1 MLTMVIGYAI
11 TLEHSPFE
19 RRIFYFTTL
28 STTLYLV
35 MMLRSSRN
43 QKRKSRETRT
53 KNSFV
58 QQTEKCHGK
67 SPALRR
73 TRRPSAAIVSPPFVR
88 ASQVVLPSVS
98 ASEAVLPSV
107 SASEAVLPSVS
118 AEDKGEFGGRS
129 GAGAKEDAREWD
141 DIDIG
146 GFLDDLESDEL
157 EQGIMPPGAGS
168 TDTTKAY
175 SRSAGKVINDFV
187 SHLDSLDVF
196 HEFTARVENPFKFG
210 SFGEGYLAVVP
221 RIFVDLTGDV
231 SFQKVRL
238 ANRVLCSWQDQY
250 KKKKAGVKDDD
261 RDNCPYYQPSS
272 QNHMLRVFF
281 AGMNKRFGWQ
291 LGMDDL
297 SGFPGSL
304 TAMLAK
310 KYSERKAIWVSDVC
324 GVFYFICLLKY

>member
-1 MLTMVIGYAI
+1 
-11 TLEHSPFE
+11 
-19 RRIFYFTTL
+19 
-28 STTLYLV
+28 
-35 MMLRSSRN
+35 MMLRSSSN
-43 QKRKSRETRT
+43 QKRKSREIRSART

-67 SPALRR
+67 SPAFRR

-88 ASQVVLPSVS
+88 ASQVVLPSVT
-98 ASEAVLPSV
+98 ASEAVLPTV
-107 SASEAVLPSVS
+107 SAK
-118 AEDKGEFGGRS
+118 DKGEFGGGS
-129 GAGAKEDAREWD
+129 GTGAKGVSGVCEDAREWD

-175 SRSAGKVINDFV
+175 SRSAAKVINDFV

-210 SFGEGYLAVVP
+210 SFGEGYLTVVP

-238 ANRVLCSWQDQY
+238 ANRVLCSWQDEY
-250 KKKKAGVKDDD
+250 KKKKAGGKDDD